1 MEAHGARPSKTT
13 KKAWSELDKYIE
25 LLLDSKQTD
34 QSVFVYLN
42 PNSDSGNPYDL
53 TVCQYHDRDEQR
65 YYTLS
70 AKGIT
75 LYVRETPIEFIT
87 LGDWLIERDSYNH
100 IKELSFFKKFKRWKF
115 LRMWRKNIISH
126 KRAKARRML
135 EEKLFMLDDIF
146 RPKLLIHRSC
156 CMDMQKMRFV
166 DVEKASMECANLED
180 FSAEQQKH
188 KEKISE

>member
-1 MEAHGARPSKTT
+1 M
-13 KKAWSELDKYIE
+13 
-25 LLLDSKQTD
+25 
-34 QSVFVYLN
+34 FVYLN
-42 PNSDSGNPYDL
+42 PNPATSNPYDL
-53 TVCQYHDRDEQR
+53 QVCQYHDRDEQR

-75 LYVRETPIEFIT
+75 LYLKETPMEFIT

-135 EEKLFMLDDIF
+135 EERLFVLDDIF
-146 RPKLLIHRSC
+146 RPKLMIHRSQC
-156 CMDMQKMRFV
+156 IDMQKLRFV
-166 DVEKASMECANLED
+166 DIAKASME
-180 FSAEQQKH
+180 S
-188 KEKISE
+188 